1 MVVVVVVVCMVQAIN
16 LQYAALLLYI
26 KNVTHAMQV
35 TDIKK
40 YYVIPI
46 TIKNQTEAEIKG
58 ALTLTGI
65 NSCAFMCTVRTD
77 CKNTL
82 PRTILPRITPGPEK
96 SCSWTLLGCLK
107 PGLG

>member
-1 MVVVVVVVCMVQAIN
+1 MVQAIN

-58 ALTLTGI
+58 ALTLTRI
-65 NSCAFMCTVRTD
+65 NSYKLIRVHSCALFAQIVKTHCHERFYH
-77 CKNTL
+77 
-82 PRTILPRITPGPEK
+82 E
-96 SCSWTLLGCLK
+96 
-107 PGLG
+107 